1 MPAPRALARIN
12 RLFTNRLLS
21 PLAARLPGFGI
32 IVHTGRKSGR
42 QYRTPV
48 LIFRRGGGY
57 VVALTYGPDSD
68 WVRNVLASGGCT
80 LETRGHHITLVSP
93 RLDHDE
99 QRRSMPALVRPILG
113 WIDVSDFLT
122 LDFAENE
129 LTTQG

>member
-12 RLFTNRLLS
+12 RVFTNRLLS
-21 PLAARLPGFGI
+21 PLAARLPGLGI
-32 IVHTGRKSGR
+32 LVHTGRKSGR

-48 LIFRRGGGY
+48 LILRRDGGY

-80 LETRGHHITLVSP
+80 LETRGRHTTLVSP
-93 RLDHDE
+93 RLVHDE
-99 QRRSMPALVRPILG
+99 QRRSMPAPERLILG

-122 LDFAENE
+122 LDLAKRGSAA
-129 LTTQG
+129 QG